1 MTNLGTLPGGTYSI
15 ATGINDRG
23 QVVGYSTLPNN
34 NIYHAFLYSG
44 GEMTDIGTLGG
55 THSKANGINDSG
67 QIVGYSTDSAGRQH
81 AFLYNPN
88 PVPIPSTVLLL
99 GSGLLGLAGWRRLI
113 QGKTL

>member
-1 MTNLGTLPGGTYSI
+1 MFDDYS
-15 ATGINDRG
+15 GKR
-23 QVVGYSTLPNN
+23 
-34 NIYHAFLYSG
+34 HAFLYSG
-44 GEMTDIGTLGG
+44 GVMTDIGTLPGG
-55 THSKANGINDSG
+55 IDSAAFDINDSG